1 MTQKQK
7 KTPRQLAESQI
18 RSELTKQGKIF
29 LAYGTFVNNRDMAR
43 IVKAALIE
51 QKKANN
57 PTFAISSFARAIR
70 FPYEENYYLVEMLD
84 GVSKVHLFNDG
95 IVSPEIL
102 YEEEATPEV
111 CKKHFIKYMENAY
124 IAFEEQGGD
133 WEG

>member
-1 MTQKQK
+1 MTQK
-7 KTPRQLAESQI
+7 KTPRQIAESQI

-29 LAYGTFVNNRDMAR
+29 LAYGTFVSNRDMAR
-43 IVKAALIE
+43 IVRTALTE
-51 QKKANN
+51 QKKASN
-57 PTFAISSFARAIR
+57 PAFAVSSFARAIR

-111 CKKHFIKYMENAY
+111 CKKNFIRYMENAY

>member
-7 KTPRQLAESQI
+7 KTPRQIAEQQI
-18 RSELTKQGKIF
+18 RKELTKQGLCF
-29 LAYGTFVNNRDMAR
+29 VSYGTYVPNKDVAK

-57 PTFAISSFARAIR
+57 PAFAVSSFSRAIR

-102 YEEEATPEV
+102 YEEKAIPEV